1 MRALLLPLLRTSW
14 AWPVGAAAAAAARL
28 PRGASAGPGPRRTM
42 TLYRTEERGQPHSP
56 DYRLFFKNVAGHYI
70 SPFHDI
76 PLKVDSEENVF
87 NMVVEVP
94 RWTNAKMEIATKEPL
109 NPIKQDVKDGK
120 LRYVANIFPHKGYIW
135 NYGALPQTWE
145 DPHRKDKSTDCCGDN
160 DPIDVCEIGSK
171 VLSRG
176 EVVHVKIL
184 GVLALIDQGET
195 DWKLIAINVNDPE
208 ASKFH
213 DIEDVKKYKP
223 GYLEATLNWFRFYKI
238 PEGKP
243 ENQFAFNGE
252 FKNKAFALEIIKS
265 THECWK
271 ALLMDKCD
279 GGAINCTNVQV
290 CDSPFHCSQEEA
302 RSLVE
307 SVSFS
312 LNKGSN
318 EEDGEESKESACTA
332 GDLSLIPGLGRSP
345 GKGNGNTLQYSWLEN
360 SMDRGVPTGYS
371 AWGYRESDTAEQLTP
386 SRFPFSPFFYSRR
399 PS

>member
-1 MRALLLPLLRTSW
+1 
-14 AWPVGAAAAAAARL
+14 
-28 PRGASAGPGPRRTM
+28 
-42 TLYRTEERGQPHSP
+42 
-56 DYRLFFKNVAGHYI
+56 
-70 SPFHDI
+70 
-76 PLKVDSEENVF
+76 
-87 NMVVEVP
+87 MVVEVP

-307 SVSFS
+307 SVMSDSVVTLWDCSPPGSSVHGISQARILEWVVIHPPGDLPNPEAEPESPALADRFFTTEPPGKPSQQITCNETSRLKLSCVCVIVAQSCLTLFDPMDCSPPGSFVHGILQARILEWVAISFS
-312 LNKGSN
+312 KKA
-318 EEDGEESKESACTA
+318 GES
-332 GDLSLIPGLGRSP
+332 
-345 GKGNGNTLQYSWLEN
+345 
-360 SMDRGVPTGYS
+360 V
-371 AWGYRESDTAEQLTP
+371 
-386 SRFPFSPFFYSRR
+386 
-399 PS
+399 